1 MRWME
6 TIKQALLALT
16 SNVFNFVS
24 APGTVPPYIIYQQD
38 GDNDLCAG
46 NRHAETAAVVIID
59 LFTKKAKD
67 PLVTGIPAAL
77 EDAGAAWYLNSTQYE
92 NETGLYH
99 FEWYAEV
106 V

>member
-1 MRWME
+1 ME

-16 SNVFNFVS
+16 SNVFNFVAS
-24 APGTVPPYIIYQQD
+24 PSIGPPYIIYQQD
-38 GDNDLCAG
+38 RDNDLCAG
-46 NRHAETAAVVIID
+46 NRHAETAAVVIVD
-59 LFTKKAKD
+59 LFTRKAKD
-67 PLVTGIPAAL
+67 PLVTSIPAAL
-77 EDAGAAWYLNSTQYE
+77 EDVGAAWYLNSTQYE

>member
-1 MRWME
+1 ME

-16 SNVFNFVS
+16 SNVFQFVS
-24 APGTVPPYIIYQQD
+24 APSTVPPYIIYQQD

-46 NRHAETAAVVIID
+46 NRHAETAAVVIVD
-59 LFTKKAKD
+59 LFTKKSKD
-67 PLVTGIPAAL
+67 PLATSIPEAL
-77 EDAGAAWYLNSTQYE
+77 ENAGASWYLNSTQYE

-99 FEWYAEV
+99 FEWYADV